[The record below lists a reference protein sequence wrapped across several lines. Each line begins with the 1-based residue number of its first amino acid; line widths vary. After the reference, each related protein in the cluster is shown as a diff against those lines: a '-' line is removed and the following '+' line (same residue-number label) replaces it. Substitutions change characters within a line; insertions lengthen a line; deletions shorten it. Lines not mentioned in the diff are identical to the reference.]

1 MERTKEPL
9 MIGADTVANDL
20 DVSKSKAYEIIRKLN
35 QELRE
40 KNLRLFLRLRWGFL
54 GQNMNLPG
62 KGGRKISEVTY
73 RIAQKFYGFN

>member
-20 DVSKSKAYEIIRKLN
+20 DVSKSKAYDIIRKLN

-40 KNLRLFLRLRWGFL
+40 KNPQAIIPITG
-54 GQNMNLPG
+54 
-62 KGGRKISEVTY
+62 
-73 RIAQKFYGFN
+73 